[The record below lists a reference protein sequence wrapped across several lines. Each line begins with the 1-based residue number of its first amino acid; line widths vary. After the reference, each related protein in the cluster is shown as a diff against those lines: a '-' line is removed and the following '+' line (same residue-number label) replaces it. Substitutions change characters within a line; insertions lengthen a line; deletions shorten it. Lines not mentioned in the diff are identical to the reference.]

1 MMPELSIDKSLRI
14 IKAIKELHEAMY
26 DVWSND
32 DSMAFTNVLAALREM
47 EDRTIRGQGIAG
59 WSGFPDMQ
67 LDTLQMLQTLQAGTY
82 GLESPRTT
90 H

>member
-1 MMPELSIDKSLRI
+1 MPDLSIDRSLRI

-26 DVWSND
+26 DVWSHD
-32 DSMAFTNVLAALREM
+32 DSVASTNVLAALREM
-47 EDRTIRGQGIAG
+47 EDKTIRGHGVAG

-67 LDTLQMLQTLQAGTY
+67 SDTLRMLQTLQADTY